1 MEAIAQALAV
11 MGQVEGSFRADA
23 DGNSGHP
30 SFQMADLLRE
40 VALMIRKEVGDPT
53 SRSALEIAAR
63 ANEASELSQYVIEVS
78 QVYASGR
85 EEIAEA
91 LTSVAG
97 DISKGT
103 DGVGRLRMA
112 SDIDT
117 DPGILAEL
125 VADPDDDVR
134 WWASQNPSTPSEALS
149 AVLVSERHV
158 MVLVALIQN
167 PHLPDEDVEPFASHA
182 SPDVVR
188 AAAKRLGLS
197 STNGG

>member
-1 MEAIAQALAV
+1 MEAVAQALAV
-11 MGQVEGSFRADA
+11 MGQVEGSFRVDA
-23 DGNSGHP
+23 DGDSQHP

-85 EEIAEA
+85 EDIAEA

-97 DISKGT
+97 DIGKGT

-117 DPGILAEL
+117 NPEILAEL

-134 WWASQNPSTPSEALS
+134 WWAAQNPSTPSEALS
-149 AVLVSERHV
+149 EVLASERHV
-158 MVLVALIQN
+158 MVLVALLQN
-167 PHLPDEDVEPFASHA
+167 PRLPDEDVEPFASHS
-182 SPDVVR
+182 SPDVGR
-188 AAAKRLGLS
+188 AAAKRLGVDPV
-197 STNGG
+197 NGR